1 MPKIRT
7 NTPGPVNLLS
17 LEYIDLYVKIMVFLA
32 IIYVGYHFF
41 SFIASLIQCKKTCR
55 YLVQEGYNN
64 FEDSKAYFS
73 SLIKRCNNIN
83 SKLSKISAQVDGLEG
98 VFASLPNDICYVT
111 LQVDESLAGNY
122 ASNVPEEEKSY
133 SSDEQKKRADKR
145 KESSGKF
152 VQNLKK
158 TFSQTNNNISILE
171 CFEDSD
177 SAKLQQIRDDLSSKI
192 KDVKSNLLQFD
203 NSISSL
209 QKTFSTEILQKY
221 YVTLKY
227 NDKYIKQLQT
237 AVEGY
242 EDVFDFK
249 PSASGSDSSGAPP
262 GTETKAGESDDDP
275 EKNVS
280 ALETHFANSEKTF
293 TTLYKSLQKYTN
305 TIKKQTEQVK
315 QAKLIVTDEDAQT
328 RQINANAGAA
338 TKSA

>member
-7 NTPGPVNLLS
+7 NTTGPVNLLG
-17 LEYIDLYVKIMVFLA
+17 LEYIDLYVKIMVLLT

-41 SFIASLIQCKKTCR
+41 SFTASLIQCKKTCR

-64 FEDSKAYFS
+64 FDDSKAYFS
-73 SLIKRCNNIN
+73 SLNKRCDNIN
-83 SKLSKISAQVDGLEG
+83 SKLSKISTQVDGLE
-98 VFASLPNDICYVT
+98 ASFGTLPSDICYVT
-111 LQVDESLAGNY
+111 LQVDESLAGIY
-122 ASNVPEEEKSY
+122 ASNVPDEEKSF
-133 SSDEQKKRADKR
+133 SADEQKKRADKR

-158 TFSQTNNNISILE
+158 TFSQTNNNISLLE

-177 SAKLQQIRDDLSSKI
+177 SAKLQQIRDDLSVKI
-192 KDVKSNLLQFD
+192 KDVKSNLLLFD

-227 NDKYIKQLQT
+227 NDKYIKQLQS
-237 AVEGY
+237 AVEGF
-242 EDVFDFK
+242 EEVFDFK
-249 PSASGSDSSGAPP
+249 PSAQGSESSGSG
-262 GTETKAGESDDDP
+262 KANDDEDDP

-280 ALETHFANSEKTF
+280 ALEAHFANSEKRF
-293 TTLYKSLQKYTN
+293 TTLHKSLLKYTN

-315 QAKLIVTDEDAQT
+315 QAKLIVNDQDAQT